1 MHLFEVALLDMGA
14 AAEPR
19 RLGRRTGRAVE
30 RSKTLFHLGQH
41 GLMLDGAGRGDDDVR
56 RLVIAREI
64 FAQLGVVERAHRL
77 GRAEDRAAERLIGKR
92 HHVEMLEDQ
101 IVRRVGHRADLLDD
115 DVLLARQFHAVESGL
130 GQNVGQHVERERHV
144 VLEHARIVSGA
155 LGAGRG
161 VEIAADRLDLLGD
174 LTGRAPPRALER
186 HMLEEMRNAV
196 LVMKLV
202 AAAGSDPYAER
213 CRLQMRHGIGHHAD
227 AGFQGRHFNTHAA
240 APSWAARLVARTKRS
255 TAA

>member
-1 MHLFEVALLDMGA
+1 MNLLEIALLDMGA

-19 RLGRRTGRAVE
+19 RLGRRTARTVE
-30 RSKTLFHLGQH
+30 RGEFLFHLGEH
-41 GLMLDGAGRGDDDVR
+41 GLMIDGAGRGDDDVR
-56 RLVIAREI
+56 RFIIACEI
-64 FAQLGVVERAHRL
+64 LAQLGIVERAHRL

-92 HHVEMLEDQ
+92 HHVEMLEDD
-101 IVRRVGHRADLLDD
+101 IVRRIGDRADFLDD
-115 DVLLARQFHAVESGL
+115 DVLFAHQFHAVESGL
-130 GQNVGQHVERERHV
+130 GQNVGQDVERERHV
-144 VLEHARIVSGA
+144 VLEHSRIVSGA
-155 LGAGRG
+155 FGAGRG
-161 VEIAADRLDLLGD
+161 IEIAADRLDLLGD
-174 LTGRAPPRALER
+174 LAGRTPPRALER
-186 HMLEEMRNAV
+186 HVLEKMRNAV

-240 APSWAARLVARTKRS
+240 APSCAARLVWRTKRS